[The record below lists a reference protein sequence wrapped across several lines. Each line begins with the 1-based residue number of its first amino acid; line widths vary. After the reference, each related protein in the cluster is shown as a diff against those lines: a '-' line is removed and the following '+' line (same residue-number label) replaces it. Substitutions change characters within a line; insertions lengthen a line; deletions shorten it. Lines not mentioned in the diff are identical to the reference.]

1 MLQNVMPKRGE
12 FFNLLASHA
21 DRLVA
26 GANATL
32 RLISGL
38 GTHNELMA
46 DLIEEGNV
54 NETSA
59 DDIKA
64 AFIRLLFQSFTTP
77 IGRDQLHRLILD
89 LDRVL
94 DTLQGVANSIAT
106 YSIADSTAD
115 SRTMASLAAD
125 ACLRLNRAVVGLA
138 DRNGSNTVRQQ
149 IADIDVL
156 EARASEVMRQ
166 AVTQLFAEEGDD
178 TAALHALKM
187 RRFYIHQA
195 KVLDRCRRVAKTI
208 EEILMEN
215 A

>member
-1 MLQNVMPKRGE
+1 MHDAKDHH
-12 FFNLLASHA
+12 ASE
-21 DRLVA
+21 R
-26 GANATL
+26 
-32 RLISGL
+32 R
-38 GTHNELMA
+38 
-46 DLIEEGNV
+46 
-54 NETSA
+54 A

>member
-38 GTHNELMA
+38 GTHPDLMA
-46 DLIEEGNV
+46 DLIEEVNV

-64 AFIRLLFQSFTTP
+64 AFIRLLFESFTTP
-77 IGRDQLHRLILD
+77 VSRDQLHRLILD

-94 DTLQGVANSIAT
+94 DTLQSVANNIAT
-106 YSIADSTAD
+106 YSITDSTAA

-138 DRNGSNTVRQQ
+138 DRNGGDKVRQQ
-149 IADIDVL
+149 IADIDAL
-156 EARASEVMRQ
+156 EARASVVMRG

-178 TAALHALKM
+178 MAALHALKM
-187 RRFYIHQA
+187 RRFYFRQA